1 MKKQLKISIGE
12 YSSAGRK
19 EINQDFHDI
28 YVPKEPQLSTKGI
41 AIALADGISS
51 SEVSQVASQ
60 SAVNSFL
67 TDYFATPESWSVKKS
82 AERVLVA
89 INSWLNSQTSKSKFH
104 YDKNRGYV
112 CTFSA
117 LIIRGTTA
125 HLFHIGDTRIYRLRG
140 KNLEQLTIDHRLWIS
155 QDKSYLSRALGIE
168 SQIRIDHE
176 TFQVEEG
183 DIFLLMTDGVYESIE
198 AETIKEIVTECGD
211 DFYLTAQTLAT
222 EAFNEGSKNNLTV
235 QVVRVDALGE
245 VKESDLKQTIEGKP
259 YPPLLHPEEHFDGYT
274 ILSEISITQRSCL
287 YLALNDVSKEVVV
300 IKTPS
305 IEMQNDKAYLE
316 HFLMEEWI
324 ALRIDNPHVAK
335 AYLPTRARNY
345 IYTVWEYIE
354 GQTLTQWM
362 IDNPKPSMEEVRMI
376 VEQIAKGLQT
386 FHRLEMVHQDL
397 RPDNILIDS
406 NANVKIL
413 DFGSTRIE
421 GILDIQAYIQEDIVG
436 SVHYSAPEYFIGNMG
451 SSVSDIF
458 SLGVIVYEMISG
470 ELPYGAEIA
479 KATSKSA
486 QKRLEYKHI
495 YPQRNN
501 IPIWIEE
508 TLKKAVAIEPQNRYE
523 ELSEFIYDLRHP
535 NETFLKKAR
544 PPLLERNP
552 LLVWKIISLVLFGA
566 LIMQA
571 YYYAGES

>member
-1 MKKQLKISIGE
+1 MKKQLKISVGE

-28 YVPKEPQLSTKGI
+28 YIPKEPQLSSKGI
-41 AIALADGISS
+41 AIALADGVSS
-51 SEVSQVASQ
+51 SEVSQIASK

-82 AERVLVA
+82 GERVLVA

-125 HLFHIGDTRIYRLRG
+125 HLFHIGDTRVYRLRG
-140 KNLEQLTIDHRLWIS
+140 EALEQLTIDHRLWIS
-155 QDKSYLSRALGIE
+155 EEKSYLSRALGIE

-176 TFQVEEG
+176 TFQVEKG
-183 DIFLLMTDGVYESIE
+183 DIFLFMTDGVYEFVE
-198 AETIKEIVTECGD
+198 AETMKEIVYECGD
-211 DFYLTAQTLAT
+211 DFHFTAQTLAT

-235 QVVRVDALGE
+235 QVVRVDELGE
-245 VKESDLKQTIEGKP
+245 IKEGDLKQTIQGKP
-259 YPPLLHPEEHFDGYT
+259 YPPLLHPEESFDGYT
-274 ILSEISITQRSCL
+274 ILSEISITPRSCV
-287 YLALNDVSKEVVV
+287 YLALNEVSKEVVV

-335 AYLPTRARNY
+335 AYQRTRERNF

-362 IDNPKPSMEEVRMI
+362 VDNPKPSMPEVRLI
-376 VEQIAKGLQT
+376 VEQIAKGLQA

-397 RPDNILIDS
+397 RPDNILIDN
-406 NANVKIL
+406 NANVKII

-421 GILDIQAYIQEDIVG
+421 GILDIQAYIQEDIIG
-436 SVHYSAPEYFIGNMG
+436 SVQYSAPEYFIGNMG
-451 SSVSDIF
+451 TSVSDIF

-470 ELPYGAEIA
+470 ELPYGQEIA

-486 QKRLEYKHI
+486 QKRLEYKHL
-495 YPQRNN
+495 YQKRNN

-508 TLKKAVAIEPQNRYE
+508 TLKKALAIDPQDRYD
-523 ELSEFIYDLRHP
+523 ELSEFIYDLHHP

-552 LLVWKIISLVLFGA
+552 LLVWKIVALGLLGA
-566 LIMQA
+566 LISQA
-571 YYYAGES
+571 YYYAG